1 MDRLSG
7 ASPARPRRGQ
17 GDGRWV
23 FGGFLGAFYVIVVII
38 MTSHLG
44 AHSSIGF
51 ILAGQV
57 ISSVILGWFGLL
69 NLPIRLIALPRLA
82 GAALAV
88 AVMVPRS

>member
-1 MDRLSG
+1 MTG
-7 ASPARPRRGQ
+7 AE
-17 GDGRWV
+17 V
-23 FGGFLGAFYVIVVII
+23 LGGFLGAFYMIVVI

-69 NLPIRLIALPRLA
+69 NLPIRLIVLPRLA

-88 AVMVPRS
+88 AIMVPRS